1 VENPEIL
8 VELGAILLG
17 LAVLARFA
25 ARIGMPTIP
34 LYLTAGLAFG
44 KGGIVPLVTAEEFVQ
59 VGAEIGL
66 ILLLLMLGLEYTAAE
81 LTTTLRSQ
89 ARVGGIDFLLNFTPG
104 FAAGFLLGWGVVLA
118 FVLGGV
124 TYVSSSG
131 IIAKVLSD
139 QGWTGNRE
147 TPAVLAAL
155 VIEDLVMAL
164 YLPVAA
170 ALLVGEG
177 DVASLAPAVIS
188 VSIVAVVLGAATRI
202 EVGISR
208 LIFSRSDESLLL
220 TILGMTIFIAG
231 AADAFGLSAAVAALL
246 VGIVLSGPAAEAAHG
261 LLSPMR
267 DLFAAMFFAF
277 VGLSVDPTSIPPVL
291 APATALA
298 FVTLLTKFATG
309 WIGAARSGVGVRG
322 RTRAGAMLTAR
333 GEFSIAI
340 AGLATAAGVVADFE
354 ALAISYV
361 FVLAIVGPVFVR
373 FADQIGE
380 ALVRRGAPSP
390 DSDYSSVE
398 TQPEDAT

>member
-1 VENPEIL
+1 MEHPEVL

-17 LAVLARFA
+17 LAVLSRLATRF
-25 ARIGMPTIP
+25 GMPTIP

-44 KGGIVPLVTAEEFVQ
+44 RGGIVPLVTADEFVQ

-66 ILLLLMLGLEYTAAE
+66 ILLLFMLGLEYTAAE
-81 LTTTLRSQ
+81 LTATMRTQ
-89 ARVGGIDFLLNFTPG
+89 APVGGIDFLLNFTPG
-104 FAAGFLLGWGVVLA
+104 FAAGLLLGWGVVLA

-139 QGWTGNRE
+139 RGWTGNRE
-147 TPAVLAAL
+147 TPSVLSTL

-177 DVASLAPAVIS
+177 DLESLAPALIGVTI
-188 VSIVAVVLGAATRI
+188 VVLVLSAATKI
-202 EVGISR
+202 EVGLSR
-208 LIFSRSDESLLL
+208 LVFSRSDESLLL

-231 AADAFGLSAAVAALL
+231 AAEVFGLSAAVAALL

-277 VGLSVDPTSIPPVL
+277 VGLSVDPSTIPPVL
-291 APATALA
+291 VPATVLAL
-298 FVTLLTKFATG
+298 VTLVTKFATG
-309 WIGAARSGVGVRG
+309 WIGAARSGVGIRG

-361 FVLAIVGPVFVR
+361 FVLAIAGPIFVGLAEPL
-373 FADQIGE
+373 GE
-380 ALVRRGAPSP
+380 YLVRRA
-390 DSDYSSVE
+390 E
-398 TQPEDAT
+398 ARKAEAL

>member
-1 VENPEIL
+1 MEHTELL

-17 LAVLARFA
+17 LAVLSRLA

-44 KGGIVPLVTAEEFVQ
+44 KGGILPLVTAEEFVQ

-81 LTTTLRSQ
+81 LTTTLRDQ
-89 ARVGGIDFLLNFTPG
+89 ARVGGIDLMLNFTPG
-104 FAAGFLLGWGVVLA
+104 FVAGLVLEWGVVLA
-118 FVLGGV
+118 VVLGGV

-131 IIAKVLSD
+131 IVAKVLSD
-139 QGWTGNRE
+139 HGWTGNRE
-147 TPAVLAAL
+147 TPAVLATL

-170 ALLVGEG
+170 ALLIGEG
-177 DVASLAPAVIS
+177 DIASLAPALIGVA
-188 VSIVAVVLGAATRI
+188 VVAVVLGAATKI
-202 EVGISR
+202 EVGVSR
-208 LIFSRSDESLLL
+208 LVFSRSDESLLL

-231 AADAFGLSAAVAALL
+231 AAEVFGLSAAVAALL

-277 VGLSVDPTSIPPVL
+277 VGLSVDPASIPPVL
-291 APATALA
+291 APASILALITIA
-298 FVTLLTKFATG
+298 TKFATG
-309 WIGAARSGVGVRG
+309 WIGAARAGVGIRG

-333 GEFSIAI
+333 GEFSIVI

-361 FVLAIVGPVFVR
+361 FVLALAGPVLVR
-373 FADQIGE
+373 FADPIGE
-380 ALVRRGAPSP
+380 SLDRRARSREPVG
-390 DSDYSSVE
+390 
-398 TQPEDAT
+398 

>member
-1 VENPEIL
+1 VEHPELL

-17 LAVLARFA
+17 LAVLSRLAT
-25 ARIGMPTIP
+25 RIGMPTIP

-44 KGGIVPLVTAEEFVQ
+44 KGGLVPLVTAEEFVQ

-66 ILLLLMLGLEYTAAE
+66 ILLLFMLGLEYTAAE
-81 LTTTLRSQ
+81 LTSTIRSQ
-89 ARVGGIDFLLNFTPG
+89 ARIGVLDLALNFTPG
-104 FAAGFLLGWGVVLA
+104 FAAGLLLGWGFVLA

-131 IIAKVLSD
+131 IVAKILSD

-147 TPAVLAAL
+147 TPVVISTL

-164 YLPVAA
+164 YLPVAGV
-170 ALLVGEG
+170 LLVGEG
-177 DVASLAPAVIS
+177 DLAALLPAL
-188 VSIVAVVLGAATRI
+188 VAVAVVGIVLGAATRI

-208 LIFSRSDESLLL
+208 LVFSRSDESLLL
-220 TILGMTIFIAG
+220 TILGLTILVAG
-231 AADAFGLSAAVAALL
+231 AAEVFGLSAAVAALL

-277 VGLSVDPTSIPPVL
+277 VGLSVDPSSIPPVL
-291 APATALA
+291 LPACALA
-298 FVTLLTKFATG
+298 FITLLTKFATG
-309 WIGAARSGVGVRG
+309 WIGAARSGVGLRG

-340 AGLATAAGVVADFE
+340 AGLATASGVVADFE

-361 FVLAIVGPVFVR
+361 FVLAILGPILVR
-373 FADQIGE
+373 FADGIGASLLQRQE
-380 ALVRRGAPSP
+380 V
-390 DSDYSSVE
+390 
-398 TQPEDAT
+398 

>member
-1 VENPEIL
+1 MEHPELL
-8 VELGAILLG
+8 VELGAVLLG
-17 LAVLARFA
+17 LAVLSRLATRV
-25 ARIGMPTIP
+25 GMPTIP

-44 KGGIVPLVTAEEFVQ
+44 KGGIVPLVTAEAFIQ

-81 LTTTLRSQ
+81 LTSTLRSQ
-89 ARVGGIDFLLNFTPG
+89 ARIGGIDFLLNFTPG
-104 FAAGFLLGWGVVLA
+104 FAAGLLLGWGVVLA
-118 FVLGGV
+118 IVLGGV

-131 IIAKVLSD
+131 IVAKVLSD
-139 QGWTGNRE
+139 HGWTGNRE
-147 TPAVLAAL
+147 TPAVLSAL

-170 ALLVGEG
+170 ALLVGQG
-177 DVASLAPAVIS
+177 DIESLVPAVLG
-188 VSIVAVVLGAATRI
+188 VAAVAVILGAATKI
-202 EVGISR
+202 EVGMSR
-208 LIFSRSDESLLL
+208 IVFSRSDESLLL

-231 AADAFGLSAAVAALL
+231 AAEVFGLSAAVAALL

-277 VGLSVDPTSIPPVL
+277 VGLSVDPSSIPPVL
-291 APATALA
+291 VPATALA
-298 FVTLLTKFATG
+298 LVTAATKFVTG
-309 WIGAARSGVGVRG
+309 WIGAARSGVGIRG
-322 RTRAGAMLTAR
+322 RIRAGALLTAR

-361 FVLAIVGPVFVR
+361 FVLAISGPVLVR
-373 FADQIGE
+373 FADAVGE
-380 ALVRRGAPSP
+380 SLARRANGRAAKLS
-390 DSDYSSVE
+390 
-398 TQPEDAT
+398 

>member
-1 VENPEIL
+1 MEHPGLL

-17 LAVLARFA
+17 LSVLSRLAT
-25 ARIGMPTIP
+25 RIGMPTIP

-66 ILLLLMLGLEYTAAE
+66 ILLLFMLGLEYTAAE
-81 LTTTLRSQ
+81 LITTLRGQ

-104 FAAGFLLGWGVVLA
+104 FAAGLLLGWGVVLA

-139 QGWTGNRE
+139 HGWTGNRE
-147 TPAVLAAL
+147 TPAVLSAL

-170 ALLVGEG
+170 ALLVGKG
-177 DVASLAPAVIS
+177 DIESLGPAMIG
-188 VSIVAVVLGAATRI
+188 VAVVVLILGAATKI
-202 EVGISR
+202 EVGLSR
-208 LIFSRSDESLLL
+208 LVFSRSDESLLL

-231 AADAFGLSAAVAALL
+231 AAEVFGLSAAIAALL

-277 VGLSVDPTSIPPVL
+277 VGLSVDPSLIPPVL
-291 APATALA
+291 APASALA
-298 FVTLLTKFATG
+298 LVTLVTKFTTG
-309 WIGAARSGVGVRG
+309 WIGAARSGVGLRG

-361 FVLAIVGPVFVR
+361 FVLAIAGPIFVR
-373 FADQIGE
+373 FADPLGE
-380 ALVRRGAPSP
+380 LLVRRADAQGAR
-390 DSDYSSVE
+390 V
-398 TQPEDAT
+398 T

>member
-1 VENPEIL
+1 MEHPELL
-8 VELGAILLG
+8 VELGAIVLG
-17 LAVLARFA
+17 LAILSRVATL
-25 ARIGMPTIP
+25 IGMPTIP

-44 KGGIVPLVTAEEFVQ
+44 KGGILPLVTAEGFVQ
-59 VGAEIGL
+59 IGAEIGL
-66 ILLLLMLGLEYTAAE
+66 ILLLFMLGLEYTAAE
-81 LTTTLRSQ
+81 LTSTLRSQ
-89 ARVGGIDFLLNFTPG
+89 ARVGGIDFVLNFTPG
-104 FAAGFLLGWGVVLA
+104 FAAGLVLGWGIVLA
-118 FVLGGV
+118 IVLGGV

-131 IIAKVLSD
+131 IVAKILSD

-147 TPAVLAAL
+147 TPAVLSAL

-177 DVASLAPAVIS
+177 DIVSLAPAMIGVA
-188 VSIVAVVLGAATRI
+188 IVVLVLGAATRI

-208 LIFSRSDESLLL
+208 LVFSRSDESLLL

-231 AADAFGLSAAVAALL
+231 AAETFGLSAAVAALL
-246 VGIVLSGPAAEAAHG
+246 VGIVLSGPAAEAAQG

-277 VGLSVDPTSIPPVL
+277 VGLSVDPASIPPVL
-291 APATALA
+291 APASVLA
-298 FVTLLTKFATG
+298 VITLGTKFATG
-309 WIGAARSGVGVRG
+309 WIGAARSGVGPRG

-340 AGLATAAGVVADFE
+340 AGLATAAGVAGDFE

-361 FVLAIVGPVFVR
+361 FVLAIAGPIFVR
-373 FADQIGE
+373 FADPIGDY
-380 ALVRRGAPSP
+380 LVRRSEAK
-390 DSDYSSVE
+390 VL
-398 TQPEDAT
+398 T